1 MNAAELAAAL
11 GAVGFPRRSVR
22 GPWYRVRCPSHDDRT
37 PSLDITDANGSILMI
52 CRAGCTQREVIEALR
67 SRGLWAPSALAVRH
81 APPINW
87 GDGPTRL
94 KPCCLEGPC
103 VHWQEFDADMTIA
116 RLHANLR
123 EAVAEVVGLVQT
135 AKYEL
140 AASELR
146 EELKPAV
153 EVAGSAI
160 VPWHMTADIVEKMI
174 SLVVAEALGDA
185 AARAT

>member
-1 MNAAELAAAL
+1 
-11 GAVGFPRRSVR
+11 
-22 GPWYRVRCPSHDDRT
+22 
-37 PSLDITDANGSILMI
+37 
-52 CRAGCTQREVIEALR
+52 
-67 SRGLWAPSALAVRH
+67 
-81 APPINW
+81 
-87 GDGPTRL
+87 
-94 KPCCLEGPC
+94 
-103 VHWQEFDADMTIA
+103 MTIA

-160 VPWHMTADIVEKMI
+160 VPWQMTADIVEKMI

-185 AARAT
+185 AARAA